1 MNRRRIVP
9 ATRRIAVPSTAR
21 RRAVRS
27 AARCTAVR
35 SLVAAGALAA
45 LGIGLGGPAGAT
57 IAAVPDGAPA
67 RSAATATP
75 SAPSAPPDLG
85 GWNISADGNPVDL
98 LIDNTTGLAGLH
110 PLTEADIP
118 QAQSQFETG
127 PFGSALADVFWPGN
141 AGANFGSLA
150 PELGLPPSLTPISSK
165 LNDPVRATAQYPS
178 GPATA
183 TYPPGAPGGVAEMQS
198 TASAG
203 GSAAT
208 AAIVDQTAAKVFGF
222 SSIKGS
228 SSAVADSTARANS
241 SADLTDVSLLGGL
254 IRIGSI
260 TSTASAISDGNTGH
274 GSATT
279 HIGEVTVLGQ
289 PASIGSDGLV
299 LPSLAQPL
307 GPIVGP
313 VAQNALS
320 QVITA
325 LGITIKEFPSSQSQD
340 GAGYTTT
347 SGGLSVEIVPPSS
360 AAPLLE
366 QAASTLSPLFPGQAA
381 IIPTLP
387 GLLQGLDIT
396 LTLGRATASA
406 NASPPFNDSFNPPPF
421 PTATG
426 SGTTGATSSGG
437 TAIASGSG
445 AVPVASGGGT
455 VPVSTGSGSSSGPS
469 LATTGGATAA
479 GTGAAP
485 GPATAA
491 SAVPVSTGPATLVD
505 LTTPLG
511 AGTVLLGLLA
521 ALGLGYGLWKL
532 GRTILPG
539 DAAPVCPLGQDAP

>member
-1 MNRRRIVP
+1 MKHR
-9 ATRRIAVPSTAR
+9 TAGR
-21 RRAVRS
+21 VG
-27 AARCTAVR
+27 AAA
-35 SLVAAGALAA
+35 ALAA
-45 LGIGLGGPAGAT
+45 VAIGIGSPALAT
-57 IAAVPDGAPA
+57 PSVSFARAGSTGGAPA
-67 RSAATATP
+67 LHAATLA
-75 SAPSAPPDLG
+75 APAAPPSLG

-118 QAQSQFETG
+118 EAQSQFQTG

-150 PELGLPPSLTPISSK
+150 PELGVPPSLTPISSK

-198 TASAG
+198 TAGAG

-208 AAIVDQTAAKVFGF
+208 AAVVDQEAAKVFAF
-222 SSIKGS
+222 SSIKGT
-228 SSAVADSTARANS
+228 SSAVADSTARATAS
-241 SADLTDVSLLGGL
+241 SDLTGVSLLGGL

-260 TSTASAISDGNTGH
+260 TSTASAISDGNSGH
-274 GSATT
+274 GTATT
-279 HIGEVTVLGQ
+279 RIGDVTVLGQ

-299 LPSLAQPL
+299 LPSLAGPL
-307 GPIVGP
+307 GPVVGP

-320 QVITA
+320 QVISG
-325 LGITIKEFPSSQSQD
+325 LGVTIKEFPSSQSQD

-366 QAASTLSPLFPGQAA
+366 QAASTLAPLFPPQAA

-396 LTLGRATASA
+396 LTLGRATASS
-406 NASPPFNDSFNPPPF
+406 NASPPFDDSFNPPPLPPVSGSATPGSGF
-421 PTATG
+421 TGSAATG
-426 SGTTGATSSGG
+426 AGSNSVPVATGG
-437 TAIASGSG
+437 G
-445 AVPVASGGGT
+445 AVPVATGS
-455 VPVSTGSGSSSGPS
+455 GSGSSSGPD
-469 LATTGGATAA
+469 LA
-479 GTGAAP
+479 GTGSSSPGSTAGSPGGTATNPVAP
-485 GPATAA
+485 L
-491 SAVPVSTGPATLVD
+491 STGPATLVD

-521 ALGLGYGLWKL
+521 AFGLGYALWKL
-532 GRTILPG
+532 GRSILPG